1 MGGHRRWFG
10 RAAMVG
16 VLAAAGSGTATASP
30 DNVVE
35 AAKQRDGAA
44 VRTLVEQ
51 GADVNTPQ
59 PDGATALH
67 WAAHWDDL
75 ETVRLLVAARANV
88 NAANEYGVTPLAL
101 AAADAG
107 PGLVEFLLQAGAN
120 PNVALPSGETPLM
133 TATRVH
139 APAVVMALIAR
150 GADVNAQER
159 SHGQTALMWAF
170 ARGHIDIAR
179 ALIEQG
185 ADIHAR
191 SDSGFTPLLFAA
203 RHGDLEAVR
212 LLLAQ
217 GADVN
222 ETAEDGSSVL
232 HVATVRAHVELAELL
247 LARGADPNAEG
258 PGYTPLHWAAGTWD
272 SVTTNE
278 YLESPP
284 QTVGWSKEWQTLL
297 GVHGA
302 AKHDLITALLAHG
315 ADPNR
320 RHTQPPP
327 RFGYTFQTGGVTGG
341 DLLGA
346 TPFVLAAMGGDAPTM
361 RLLVAGGA
369 DPSMTTDDQ
378 TTPLMVAAGMTVVEE
393 EMSRPEDE
401 RLEAVKLA
409 LDLGADVN
417 AVNER
422 GNTALH
428 ATALLGFPAIA
439 EYLVIE
445 GGAAVNPLNRN
456 GETPLRIAEG
466 AIIISMYFIHESVA
480 EALRPLGGTS
490 DGSGVCTPGILE
502 SASVNTKSTVCESAQ
517 AATAAEHGQQ

>member
-1 MGGHRRWFG
+1 MRKPLQWFG
-10 RAAMVG
+10 HAAMVG
-16 VLAAAGSGTATASP
+16 VLVAAATGTAVA
-30 DNVVE
+30 DDVAE
-35 AAKQRDGAA
+35 AAKRRDGAA

-51 GADVNTPQ
+51 GVDVNAPR

-75 ETVRLLVAARANV
+75 ETARVLIEANANV
-88 NAANEYGVTPLAL
+88 NAANEYGVTPLTL
-101 AAADAG
+101 ATADAG
-107 PGLVEFLLQAGAN
+107 PALVELLLRAGAN
-120 PNVALPSGETPLM
+120 PNAALPSGETPLM

-222 ETAEDGSSVL
+222 EMAEDGSSVL

-247 LARGADPNAEG
+247 LARGADPNADG
-258 PGYTPLHWAAGTWD
+258 PGYTPLHWAAGTWN

-278 YLESPP
+278 YIESPP
-284 QTVGWSKEWQTLL
+284 QTAGWSDEWRTLIGL
-297 GVHGA
+297 QGA
-302 AKHDLITALLAHG
+302 PKHRLVRLLLARG
-315 ADPNR
+315 ADPNVK
-320 RHTQPPP
+320 TTASPP
-327 RFGYTFQTGGVTGG
+327 RFGYSFQTFVKAGGS
-341 DLLGA
+341 LGSA
-346 TPFVLAAMGGDAPTM
+346 TPFMLAAMAGDAPTM
-361 RLLVAGGA
+361 RLLLAGGA
-369 DPSMTTDDQ
+369 DPLTTTEDG
-378 TTPLMVAAGMTVVEE
+378 TTTLMVASGMTSIEE
-393 EMSRPEDE
+393 EMSAPEDR
-401 RLEAVKLA
+401 RLEAAKLA
-409 LDLGADVN
+409 LDLGVDIN
-417 AVNER
+417 AANTR

-428 ATALLGFPAIA
+428 ATALLGFPGIA
-439 EYLVIE
+439 RYLVTE
-445 GGAAVNPLNRN
+445 RGAAVNLLNKA
-456 GETPLRIAEG
+456 GETPLRVAEG
-466 AIIISMYFIHESVA
+466 TILNAMFFIHDKVA
-480 EALRPLGGTS
+480 EVLGALGGTS
-490 DGSGVCTPGILE
+490 DGSGVCTPGILK
-502 SASVNTKSTVCESAQ
+502 SASVNTKSTVCESVPP